1 MKSERAPSFLLPL
14 REKVDCRREATASR
28 MRGCGL
34 SMDLNPSSAFASRRH
49 LLPQGEKESR
59 KERSPRLAEREIDA
73 LLAKH
78 RMLAVGQWRDAVKRQ
93 PRRTAPDCDVAM
105 LQPKPVRFVAAL
117 QSAEQKN
124 RRQAQRHRDDRRGQ
138 IKLVHVLMQGH
149 AGTGL
154 VT

>member
-14 REKVDCRREATASR
+14 R
-28 MRGCGL
+28 
-34 SMDLNPSSAFASRRH
+34 
-49 LLPQGEKESR
+49 EKESR

-73 LLAKH
+73 LPAQHGL
-78 RMLAVGQWRDAVKRQ
+78 LAVGQWCDAVKRQ
-93 PRRTAPDCDVAM
+93 PRRAAPYRDVAM

-138 IKLVHVLMQGH
+138 IKLVLVLMQGH
-149 AGTGL
+149 AGAGL
-154 VT
+154 VAVDQARVGCEPSEAGMQGRLPGQI